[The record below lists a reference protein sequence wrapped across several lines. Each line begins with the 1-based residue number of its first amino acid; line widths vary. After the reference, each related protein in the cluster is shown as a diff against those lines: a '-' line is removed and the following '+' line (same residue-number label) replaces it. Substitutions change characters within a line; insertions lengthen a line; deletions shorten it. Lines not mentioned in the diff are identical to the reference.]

1 MKKIIRVFCA
11 TAIIVVCGLTSKA
24 QSFEQGS
31 FVLQGGIGIQSG
43 ITPIIVN
50 AEYGVADAIGVGA
63 GLQFYSQNGVSA
75 TLMTVRGAY
84 HFGEFIKNDQLDL
97 YAGAELLFPLS
108 GGGSGAVF
116 SLMPGA
122 RYYFSD
128 NIGAFS
134 ELGLF
139 LSGGGGTQ
147 LRLGIAFKLGG
158 N

>member
-11 TAIIVVCGLTSKA
+11 TAIILVCGITTKA
-24 QSFEQGS
+24 QSFEQGN
-31 FVLQGGIGIQSG
+31 LILHGGIGIQSG
-43 ITPIIVN
+43 ITPIIFN
-50 AEYGVADAIGVGA
+50 GEYAVTDQIGVGA
-63 GLQFYSQNGVSA
+63 GLQFYSQNGASL

-84 HFGEFIKNDQLDL
+84 HFGQFIKNDQLDL
-97 YAGAELLFPLS
+97 YAGAELFFALS
-108 GGGSGAVF
+108 GGGSGTIF

-134 ELGLF
+134 ELGLG

-147 LRLGIAFKLGG
+147 FRLGVAFKLGG

>member
-1 MKKIIRVFCA
+1 MIKLFCT
-11 TAIIVVCGLTSKA
+11 TAIIMACSLGVQA
-24 QSFEQGS
+24 QSFEKGNII
-31 FVLQGGIGIQSG
+31 LQGGIGVQTG
-43 ITPIIVN
+43 ITPIIFN
-50 AEYGVADAIGVGA
+50 AEYAVIDQVGVGA
-63 GLQFYSQNGVSA
+63 GLQFYSQNGASA
-75 TLMTVRGAY
+75 TLLTIRGAY

-97 YAGAELLFPLS
+97 YAGAEILFAIS
-108 GGGSGAVF
+108 GGGSGSVF

-134 ELGLF
+134 ELGLG

-147 LRLGIAFKLGG
+147 FRFGLALKLGG

>member
-1 MKKIIRVFCA
+1 MKKIIASFCT
-11 TAIIVVCGLTSKA
+11 TAIILAFGQNAKA
-24 QSFEQGS
+24 QSFEQAN

-50 AEYGVADAIGVGA
+50 AEYGVTDQIGVGA
-63 GLQFYSQNGVSA
+63 GLQFYSQNGTSL
-75 TLMTVRGAY
+75 TIMTVRGAY

-97 YAGAELLFPLS
+97 YAGAELFFALS
-108 GGGSGAVF
+108 GGGSGTVF

-134 ELGLF
+134 ELGLG

-147 LRLGIAFKLGG
+147 FRLGVAFKFGG
-158 N
+158 H